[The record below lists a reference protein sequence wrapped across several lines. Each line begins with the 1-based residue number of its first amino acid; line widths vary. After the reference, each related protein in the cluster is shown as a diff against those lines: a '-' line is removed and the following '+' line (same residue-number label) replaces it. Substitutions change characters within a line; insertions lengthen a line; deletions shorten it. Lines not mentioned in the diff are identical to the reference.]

1 MYVTSAQQCQST
13 TGTARE
19 GFVNFIYF
27 LFFFFYTKS
36 VLSIME

>member
-27 LFFFFYTKS
+27 LFFFYTKS